1 VRQGGATRSDR
12 GSHSLNPIARCTESR
27 RGLPDAQAFGSRER
41 VFFAKEV
48 EYRTPDS
55 VFRVCCEL
63 QAAGWLEAV
72 YRLYQA
78 DCAGADQ
85 IVKGDAGWH
94 MGPQLASPLHVLG

>member
-1 VRQGGATRSDR
+1 MRRKLFQADCRGQSPFGGAVCRS
-12 GSHSLNPIARCTESR
+12 GPA
-27 RGLPDAQAFGSRER
+27 PFGSRER
-41 VFFAKEV
+41 VFLAKEV
-48 EYRTPDS
+48 EHRATDS

-63 QAAGWLEAV
+63 QSAGWLEAI

-94 MGPQLASPLHVLG
+94 MGP